1 MNRSNLII
9 KGPYIMEEEIIRYDE
24 VSVVFDR
31 KTVIEHFSLGVC
43 KGEKVILRGISGSGK
58 SSLLKMAQG
67 YVRPYTGT
75 VSYRKHEIDAATAWH
90 IRQETAYVSQDTDIG
105 EGTVRELI
113 DGVFGYAANKTIL
126 YQNNLNGYLTL
137 FALDETILD
146 KDFRS
151 LSGGEKQRI
160 VIVITLLLERTIFFL
175 DEITAALDN
184 RMKQQVA
191 DYFLSH
197 EDWTVLAISHDDT
210 WYREGVRIIPVGD
223 S

>member
-1 MNRSNLII
+1 MRGSETDKHLPVNRSNLII

-43 KGEKVILRGISGSGK
+43 KGEKVILRGGISGSGK

-105 EGTVRELI
+105 GGGNRQGT
-113 DGVFGYAANKTIL
+113 D
-126 YQNNLNGYLTL
+126 
-137 FALDETILD
+137 
-146 KDFRS
+146 
-151 LSGGEKQRI
+151 
-160 VIVITLLLERTIFFL
+160 
-175 DEITAALDN
+175 
-184 RMKQQVA
+184 
-191 DYFLSH
+191 
-197 EDWTVLAISHDDT
+197 
-210 WYREGVRIIPVGD
+210 
-223 S
+223 